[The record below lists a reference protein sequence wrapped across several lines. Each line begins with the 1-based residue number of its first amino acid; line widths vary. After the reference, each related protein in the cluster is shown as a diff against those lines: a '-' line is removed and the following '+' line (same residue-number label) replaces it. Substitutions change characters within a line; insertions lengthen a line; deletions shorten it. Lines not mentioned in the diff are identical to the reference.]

1 MHIPHFQVPHL
12 SYCWLYTSHDHP
24 LINIYTGYPREIQ
37 AATQQLLVILWRPIG
52 AEVLP
57 RGRGAAFR
65 GSAAAL
71 CRLAPGEEQ
80 HADVVT

>member
-1 MHIPHFQVPHL
+1 VIFH
-12 SYCWLYTSHDHP
+12 SYVSLPEGNQY
-24 LINIYTGYPREIQ
+24 LYTGYAREIQ
-37 AATQQLLVILWRPIG
+37 AAQQLLVILWRPIG